1 MAVTGLANGAVTT
14 GYSYPVVAL
23 YNNNGGTVTYSN
35 GMDLARGVSVDPS
48 IETSGDN
55 NVFYANNAAA
65 EEAQQRFRRGTATL
79 TVDGLLR
86 AAENLILGVTTEE
99 SLTVGTATVTMHDN
113 DDDQEIPY
121 VGIGFV
127 IRRQSAGV
135 EFFQAVVYPKAR
147 FAQFA
152 PGAATEKEDIDWQ
165 TTELEAKLLRDDT
178 AKHRWQRVSDPLETE
193 LEAYNTVR
201 VALGLAVATA
211 VPGNGAVAA

>member
-1 MAVTGLANGAVTT
+1 MALGALANGAVTT

-23 YNNNGGTVTYSN
+23 YNFSGGNVSYTG

-65 EEAQQRFRRGTATL
+65 EEAQQRFRRGTATF

-113 DDDQEIPY
+113 DDDQQIPY

-127 IRRQSAGV
+127 IRRQSAGK
-135 EFFQAVVYPKAR
+135 EFFQAVIYPKTR

-152 PGAATEKEDIDWQ
+152 PGAATEEEDIDWQ
-165 TTELEAKLLRDDT
+165 TQELEATLMRDDS

-201 VALGLAVATA
+201 VALGLSVATA
-211 VPGNGAVAA
+211 VPGNGAVSA

>member
-1 MAVTGLANGAVTT
+1 MALGALANGAVTT

-23 YNNNGGTVTYSN
+23 YNNNGGTVSYTG

-113 DDDQEIPY
+113 DDDQAIP
-121 VGIGFV
+121 
-127 IRRQSAGV
+127 
-135 EFFQAVVYPKAR
+135 
-147 FAQFA
+147 
-152 PGAATEKEDIDWQ
+152 
-165 TTELEAKLLRDDT
+165 
-178 AKHRWQRVSDPLETE
+178 
-193 LEAYNTVR
+193 
-201 VALGLAVATA
+201 
-211 VPGNGAVAA
+211 